1 MSTLDLRAHI
11 AAPVELVYEVV
22 AGVEQYPEFLFD
34 VASADRDG
42 DRVSMRLRMGLLSVT
57 LVTRARFA
65 PPESIDL
72 DQIEGP
78 FRRFQARW
86 TFAPSAD
93 GTDVRYQ
100 AAYELPIVGSL
111 FALPAGALLER
122 QTKQQIRAFDARVRE
137 LAARRERKA

>member
-1 MSTLDLRAHI
+1 MSTVDLRAHI

-22 AGVEQYPEFLFD
+22 ADVEQYPEFLFD
-34 VASADRDG
+34 VAAVDRAG
-42 DRVSMRLRMGLLSVT
+42 DRVLMRLRMGLLSVT

-65 PPESIDL
+65 PTESIDL
-72 DQIEGP
+72 EQIEGP

-86 TFAPSAD
+86 TFAPAAD

-100 AAYELPIVGSL
+100 AAYELPIVGAL

-122 QTKQQIRAFDARVRE
+122 QTKQQIRAFDGRVRE